1 MKVEEG
7 KIIFEDGDVL
17 GELELTEEQRN
28 ELIEENIN
36 LVKFVI
42 KKKFLNECHFEYSDL
57 YGYGVIGLVKAGKVY
72 DPNFGIQFSTF
83 AYKKIWGEIM
93 YAIRDCSGMIGNR
106 DERASR
112 TAPVPMAF
120 TYFEDSYAS
129 QGKNDGDNG
138 KRSADEI
145 FFVFVVNIE
154 NSPYDSVVNEIAID
168 SVLKLLDKEDKLIF
182 DMYYKGE
189 MSQSAI
195 SKELGKSQVCISR
208 RLKKI
213 RQVFK
218 YLRPVLI

>member
-1 MKVEEG
+1 MKVERG
-7 KIIFEDGDVL
+7 KLIFEDGDVL
-17 GELELTEEQRN
+17 GELELTKEQRDK
-28 ELIEENIN
+28 LIEENIN

-57 YGYGVIGLVKAGKVY
+57 YGYGVIGLVKAGNSY

-93 YAIRDCSGMIGNR
+93 YAIRECSGMIGNR
-106 DERASR
+106 DERTSR

-129 QGKNDGDNG
+129 QGKNNGDNG

-145 FFVFVVNIE
+145 FFDEGVNRE

-189 MSQSAI
+189 MSQSDI
-195 SKELGKSQVCISR
+195 SKELGKSQVTVSR

-218 YLRPVLI
+218 YLRPVLV

>member
-1 MKVEEG
+1 MKVERG
-7 KIIFEDGDVL
+7 KLILEDGDVL

-28 ELIEENIN
+28 KLIEENVN
-36 LVKFVI
+36 LVKYVI
-42 KKKFLNECHFEYSDL
+42 KKKFSNEFHLEYSDL
-57 YGYGVIGLVKAGKVY
+57 YGYGVIGLVKAGKLY
-72 DPNFGIQFSTF
+72 DPNLGNQFSTF
-83 AYKKIWGEIM
+83 ACSKIWGEIM
-93 YAIRDCSGMIGNR
+93 VSVRDCSGMIGTR
-106 DERASR
+106 DEKASR

-129 QGKNDGDNG
+129 HSKGNGDNG

-145 FFVFVVNIE
+145 FFDEGVSRE
-154 NSPYDSVVNEIAID
+154 NSPYDSIVNEIAID
-168 SVLKLLDKEDKLIF
+168 SVLKLLDAEDKLIF

-189 MSQSAI
+189 MSQTDI

-218 YLRPVLI
+218 YLRPVLV